1 MEAIIFHFDFIT
13 ATADTEVLINGK
25 KEFDVILTPQKS
37 LDTKDGWTSNDVG
50 FKCSGPETIANGNIN
65 WSEDGRV
72 TYNAN
77 GNNKMLGRFENSREL
92 KVSDTEKGFHLEL
105 KENRDTS
112 KGILVE
118 GGWNPLML
126 DVDLDVQTDIINVNG
141 SIEGSYGG
149 DRNPKTVN
157 ALVENSILVFV

>member
-1 MEAIIFHFDFIT
+1 M
-13 ATADTEVLINGK
+13 
-25 KEFDVILTPQKS
+25 
-37 LDTKDGWTSNDVG
+37 
-50 FKCSGPETIANGNIN
+50 
-65 WSEDGRV
+65 
-72 TYNAN
+72 TYSAN
-77 GNNKMLGRFENSREL
+77 GNNKMMGRFSNSREL

-126 DVDLDVQTDIINVNG
+126 DVDLDVHTDIINVNG
-141 SIEGSYGG
+141 SIEGSYGSG
-149 DRNPKTVN
+149 RNPKTVN